1 MTGPSDT
8 AQGPGRAGGTA
19 PPGRPDRPGPG
30 TASHG
35 ISGQEISGQELSSP
49 AAGRPGSGA
58 EPESGA
64 GPDGAAG
71 RRAGRRPA
79 RRGAAPWRAAFLVVL
94 AVVIVAG
101 AGWALLGSSLLVVRH
116 VRVSGNR
123 GVPAAQV
130 SAASGIELGTPL
142 ARLNSAAAER
152 RIERIPQVLSAL
164 VSRSWPDTVMVLIR
178 LRTPQLAVASAAG
191 FELVDAHGVAVATT
205 ASRPAGMPLLKS
217 PPARLRD
224 SPAVAAAAAVLT
236 SLPAPVRARVLAVT
250 DTPVA
255 GVTLALRGRVS
266 VRWGDASRAAAKA
279 TELQALLRTG
289 ARYVDVSSPQAAV
302 TGR

>member
-8 AQGPGRAGGTA
+8 AQGPARPGGTA
-19 PPGRPDRPGPG
+19 PPGRPDRPGQGIAGQG
-30 TASHG
+30 TAVQG
-35 ISGQEISGQELSSP
+35 TAVQG
-49 AAGRPGSGA
+49 AGSPGSGA
-58 EPESGA
+58 EPGSGA
-64 GPDGAAG
+64 GPEGADG

-116 VRVSGNR
+116 VQVSGNR
-123 GVPAAQV
+123 GVPSAQV
-130 SAASGIELGTPL
+130 SAASGIEPGTPL
-142 ARLNSAAAER
+142 ARLNSAAAQR

-164 VSRSWPDTVMVLIR
+164 VSRSWPDTVVISIR
-178 LRTPQLAVASAAG
+178 VRTPELAVASAAG
-191 FELVDAHGVAVATT
+191 FELVDAHGVAVAAT

-217 PPARLRD
+217 PPAQLRD
-224 SPAVAAAAAVLT
+224 SPAVAAAAAVLA

-250 DTPVA
+250 DTPVT

-266 VRWGDASRAAAKA
+266 VRWGDASRSAAKA